1 MRARRITPGETLKTF
16 TKRAVTTLATLALAL
31 SGALATAVPA
41 TAATSKKVTG
51 PEITTEGTRSTVRVT
66 TKDVKIKKGKF
77 TAKDWLKI
85 RVDVPDS
92 FDNADGTR
100 VDATWWASISY
111 PKGSSTT
118 TCGSGGVTDTY
129 SGDGTYVAGALKS
142 RGLEK
147 KSFGYYYHG
156 AGRCTFDVKVYISRA
171 GDYTQGIASYYE
183 TIAVKNVS
191 YNNIAP
197 SKTSISSAT
206 KVKKNKSFKVSGVA
220 TYQNPAKR
228 FANASVKKGTK
239 VEIQYRKNN
248 KGAWKTIRTTK
259 VGKSGKWSTSIKL
272 KAKGSIRAVVKP
284 TTVSQQATSATKKIS
299 LR

>member
-1 MRARRITPGETLKTF
+1 MGPARAIRAPVRARRITPGETLKTF

-85 RVDVPDS
+85 HVDVPDS
-92 FDNADGTR
+92 FYYADGTR

-129 SGDGTYVAGALKS
+129 SGDGTYVAGALRGEEDLAPLTHHVTLDRGPGPSCQRS
-142 RGLEK
+142 RGL
-147 KSFGYYYHG
+147 
-156 AGRCTFDVKVYISRA
+156 GRRPCGRTATSVRRA
-171 GDYTQGIASYYE
+171 GAS
-183 TIAVKNVS
+183 THGDQAGGR
-191 YNNIAP
+191 
-197 SKTSISSAT
+197 
-206 KVKKNKSFKVSGVA
+206 SGC
-220 TYQNPAKR
+220 R
-228 FANASVKKGTK
+228 
-239 VEIQYRKNN
+239 
-248 KGAWKTIRTTK
+248 
-259 VGKSGKWSTSIKL
+259 
-272 KAKGSIRAVVKP
+272 
-284 TTVSQQATSATKKIS
+284 
-299 LR
+299 